1 MVFLFLLSVV
11 CYLLFFFF
19 VSFPIFCFFLVSSGG
34 RLDLEASKA
43 ISALDNVSPYGYGL
57 ALCVCVCVDIEAATR
72 ALRWVA
78 PRTTTAER
86 ERKISQQAIQYVN
99 TALAS
104 NQQWDFL
111 PNNLAPAR
119 ELIYNSSCN
128 GRSRYT
134 SRDDLRSGH

>member
-1 MVFLFLLSVV
+1 MRV
-11 CYLLFFFF
+11 CLCGYRG
-19 VSFPIFCFFLVSSGG
+19 SHACAAMGG
-34 RLDLEASKA
+34 
-43 ISALDNVSPYGYGL
+43 
-57 ALCVCVCVDIEAATR
+57 
-72 ALRWVA
+72 
-78 PRTTTAER
+78 TAHDDGRER